1 MNHNMDLPSLG
12 REGVRYCDRL
22 FRIEERL
29 ENVDPEERLRVRR
42 KESLPIV
49 EEFYTWL
56 EARDP
61 AYKGQKE
68 AITYAR
74 NQKAELM
81 RFLDDG
87 RILISNNAAE
97 NAIRPF
103 VIGRKNW
110 LFCKSNDGAVAAADA
125 YSLVETAKA
134 NGLDVMKYLNYVF
147 RRISI
152 PGAKHVIQHTK
163 ARRKP
168 LPMPESRKQS
178 SCVFWMM
185 VAFLSPITP
194 PKTRSDRL

>member
-1 MNHNMDLPSLG
+1 MLADFSTPAQIFDAYGLPSLG

-87 RILISNNAAE
+87 RIPISNNAAE

-152 PGAKHVIQHTK
+152 PDGNLTDDFIDS
-163 ARRKP
+163 
-168 LPMPESRKQS
+168 LMPWNEAVRAECQRGY
-178 SCVFWMM
+178 
-185 VAFLSPITP
+185 I
-194 PKTRSDRL
+194 

>member
-1 MNHNMDLPSLG
+1 MDLPSLG

-56 EARDP
+56 EACDP
-61 AYKGQKE
+61 AYKNQRD

-81 RFLDDG
+81 RFLENG
-87 RILISNNAAE
+87 SIPISNNAAE

-110 LFCKSNDGAVAAADA
+110 LFCKSNDGAIAAADA

-134 NGLDVMKYLNYVF
+134 NHIDVLKYLNYVF
-147 RRISI
+147 RKMQIADGNLSDDF
-152 PGAKHVIQHTK
+152 
-163 ARRKP
+163 
-168 LPMPESRKQS
+168 LESLMPWNEPVRDECQRGY
-178 SCVFWMM
+178 
-185 VAFLSPITP
+185 I
-194 PKTRSDRL
+194 